1 MINIRTLWD
10 RVRGLAAAIVCTGL
24 LGVVL
29 APRAPAD
36 VADRKTIVTFSAPV
50 EVPGKVLP
58 AGTYVFKLLD
68 TTGSRNVVQI
78 LDKDEKQVYATIL
91 GVPNYRMDPPEKPVV
106 SFEERPSGSPEA
118 LKAWFYPGDTYG
130 VEFVYPH
137 KRAVELAKRTNQN
150 VLSMPDEMTK
160 NMAAPNKSAG
170 DSSVKQLEN
179 AKVTGSSP
187 SGEPIDLV
195 IVVAPSPET
204 K

>member
-1 MINIRTLWD
+1 
-10 RVRGLAAAIVCTGL
+10 VCTAL

-29 APRAPAD
+29 SPRAPAD
-36 VADRKTIVTFSAPV
+36 IADRKTVVTFSAPV

-58 AGTYVFKLLD
+58 AGTYVFKTLD
-68 TTGSRNVVQI
+68 TAGSRNVVQI

-91 GVPNYRMDPPEKPVV
+91 AVPNYRLDPPEKPII

-118 LKAWFYPGDTYG
+118 IKAWFYPGDNYG
-130 VEFVYPH
+130 AEFVYPH

-160 NMAAPNKSAG
+160 NMSAPNKSAG

-179 AKVTGSSP
+179 ANVTGSNP

-195 IVVAPSPET
+195 IVVAPSPE
-204 K
+204 KK